1 MKDWQ
6 LFILLSTI
14 YAAPH
19 LPPGYARVCS
29 VVFALV
35 AIGSYYFWGAA

>member
-6 LFILLSTI
+6 LFILLGAI

-19 LPPGYARVCS
+19 LPPLYARVCAAICTF
-29 VVFALV
+29 VAL
-35 AIGSYYFWGAA
+35 GCYYFWGN

>member
-6 LFILLSTI
+6 FFVLLSTI
-14 YAAPH
+14 YAAPY
-19 LPPGYARVCS
+19 LPQGYARVAS

-35 AIGSYYFWGAA
+35 ALGSYYFWGAA

>member
-6 LFILLSTI
+6 FFLLMGAI
-14 YAAPH
+14 YAAPY